1 MFVRIIFINKFNC
14 MCFLFFFLKEYNRRI
29 VKPKTKGEL
38 VEGIKEFWRTVTM
51 TKCVKYID
59 HLKKVIPR
67 VIKLE
72 GGANGY

>member
-1 MFVRIIFINKFNC
+1 M
-14 MCFLFFFLKEYNRRI
+14 
-29 VKPKTKGEL
+29 KPKTKGEL
-38 VEGIKEFWRTVTM
+38 VEGIKAFWRTVTM

-72 GGANGY
+72 GGATGY